1 MTQRGLIF
9 IFWVKKLTFFVT
21 KQTLTKTVRTTW
33 IFYVSGKNN
42 CFFLIE
48 TFLQQKTDKD
58 LARVGDKACNHLTG
72 GGKAD
77 VLPEK
82 R

>member
-1 MTQRGLIF
+1 MDF
-9 IFWVKKLTFFVT
+9 
-21 KQTLTKTVRTTW
+21 
-33 IFYVSGKNN
+33 SS
-42 CFFLIE
+42 E

-58 LARVGDKACNHLTG
+58 LARVGDKARDHLTG

>member
-1 MTQRGLIF
+1 MDF
-9 IFWVKKLTFFVT
+9 
-21 KQTLTKTVRTTW
+21 
-33 IFYVSGKNN
+33 SS
-42 CFFLIE
+42 E
-48 TFLQQKTDKD
+48 TFLQQKTEKD
-58 LARVGDKACNHLTG
+58 LARVGDKACDHLTG

>member
-1 MTQRGLIF
+1 MCQ
-9 IFWVKKLTFFVT
+9 VKI
-21 KQTLTKTVRTTW
+21 TV
-33 IFYVSGKNN
+33 
-42 CFFLIE
+42 FFLIE
-48 TFLQQKTDKD
+48 TFLQQKTEKD
-58 LARVGDKACNHLTG
+58 LARVGDKACDHLTG